1 MPDDSKSVTDLLVA
15 YQGGQRHALD
25 QLVDRLYDDLRELA
39 HVQLRNRRP
48 GETIQTTALINE
60 LYCKLAEQGTRHWRD
75 RNHFY
80 AACATTM
87 RNLLV
92 DAARRR
98 LREKRGGG
106 APPVTLDE
114 RRFAAEGD
122 PEWIVELDRL
132 MDSLARHDARL
143 VSVFECRYFGGFT
156 TPETANILSLSER
169 TVERDWARARAWFRS
184 AFADENRDAP
194 G

>member
-1 MPDDSKSVTDLLVA
+1 MPNNSQSVTDLLVA
-15 YQGGQRHALD
+15 YRGGHRDALD

-60 LYCKLAEQGTRHWRD
+60 LYCKLAEQGTQHWKD

-92 DAARRR
+92 DGARRR

-106 APPVTLDE
+106 EPALTLDE
-114 RRFAAEGD
+114 RRIAAEGD

-132 MDSLARHDARL
+132 MGSLAEHDARL
-143 VSVFECRYFGGFT
+143 IKVFECRYFGGFT
-156 TPETANILSLSER
+156 TLETAKILSLSER
-169 TVERDWARARAWFRS
+169 TVERDWARARGWLRHALKDTFENP
-184 AFADENRDAP
+184 DE
-194 G
+194 